1 MQKPVPGG
9 SPEEK
14 KMQHQNSKIAVE
26 KKKKSTFGKDSSLID
41 EVSMTALALSEAL
54 QMGLAR
60 QVTTL

>member
-26 KKKKSTFGKDSSLID
+26 KKKKIHLWKG
-41 EVSMTALALSEAL
+41 
-54 QMGLAR
+54 
-60 QVTTL
+60 